1 MLIREEIE
9 VMPDK
14 EFYLRFKE
22 LAKKNQHRELT
33 KREKVEYGLLMIE
46 NAMREMGLRD
56 PEAIKRR
63 MRNDEE
69 WDRFLEALDDL
80 LDQPQANQFQEL
92 QRVRL
97 KVACSPK
104 APKGAEGFVAEV
116 ITPEFEQ
123 YRQDGRLLF
132 AYELVIHQ
140 FNPDTLKIYGQTT
153 ISASEE
159 DLEPINEYTVTRLFN
174 ERYSEFSEE
183 L

>member
-1 MLIREEIE
+1 MLTREEIE

-22 LAKKNQHRELT
+22 LAKKNQHGELT

-46 NAMREMGLRD
+46 DAMREMGLRD

-97 KVACSPK
+97 KVACSPE